1 MLRTLKLTLLVVA
14 IGLVPLLIVG
24 VLIKQRE
31 SDHAAVDGELV
42 SRANVQATELEAGFA
57 RGRTIALLMSS
68 NPSFGD
74 FYVQPGTRV
83 EKVAAQGPTI
93 DRVHKA
99 LAYLETLYPGQ
110 IGEACFIDGS
120 GVENARVVRGTRALP
135 SELSDES
142 KNAFFKPSFAQ
153 RLGGVYQS
161 PPYVSPDTGEWVIG
175 TTTPIPGAS
184 GAIAGIVHFEITI
197 DSFRTAA
204 ARFSGSDEVAIVDA
218 DTGAV
223 VVNSRRPQRL
233 GAILGD
239 PSDRRFVDLPGSR
252 GLVERANSRI
262 AYRLVDGGT
271 SNHWMVVAIAPQASG
286 ISTLPIAAVLL
297 ALIALALTMGRR
309 WSRTSEQAET
319 DPLTGLGNR
328 RKLDTDLSRL
338 LPTAGGSNS
347 LTLCVYDLNG
357 FKNYNDS
364 FGHPAGDAL
373 LTRFGSR
380 LAAAAHTGT
389 AYRLG
394 GDEFCILI
402 GGAETAIDAVLA
414 RTLEALADH
423 GDGWEID
430 CAYGIVRLPADARD
444 PEGAL
449 RLADQRL
456 YEAKQS
462 GRRSPSRQ
470 STDVLLQ
477 ALRERDPDL
486 GSHLHDVGGLA
497 ATVGERIG
505 LEAEELDVLRLA
517 GELHDIGK
525 VAIPDA
531 ILSKAGPLD
540 PDEWAIVH
548 QHTLI
553 GERILAAAPAL
564 SQVAKL
570 VRLSHERYDGTGYPE
585 GKMGDEIPLG
595 SRIVAVCDAFDAMIG
610 PRPYRLGMSAEVA
623 LAELRR
629 CAGTQFDPMVV
640 EVFCALRTEER
651 EPMFQRSKSL

>member
-1 MLRTLKLTLLVVA
+1 MSRTLKLTALIVA

-24 VLIKQRE
+24 VLIAQRG
-31 SDHAAVDGELV
+31 SDHAAVDSELV

-83 EKVAAQGPTI
+83 EKITAQGQTI
-93 DRVHKA
+93 DRVHRA
-99 LAYLETLYPGQ
+99 LSYLETLYPGQ
-110 IGEACFIDGS
+110 IGEACFIDAG
-120 GVENARVVRGTRALP
+120 GDENARVVRGTKARP

-142 KNAFFKPSFAQ
+142 KNAFFKPSFEQ

-161 PPYVSPDTGEWVIG
+161 PPYVSPDTNEWVIG
-175 TTTPIPGAS
+175 TTTPISGPS
-184 GAIAGIVHFEITI
+184 GAVAGIVHFELTI

-204 ARFSGSDEVAIVDA
+204 ARFSGSDEVVIVDA

-223 VVNSRRPQRL
+223 VVNSRRPQKVGAKL
-233 GAILGD
+233 GFPTD
-239 PSDRRFVDLPGSR
+239 HRFVGLTGAR
-252 GLVERANSRI
+252 GLVERGNNRI
-262 AYRLVDGGT
+262 AYRTVGGGT
-271 SNHWMVVAIAPQASG
+271 SNHWMVVAVAPQAGG
-286 ISTLPIAAVLL
+286 ISSLVIAVVFLT
-297 ALIALALTMGRR
+297 LIALALMIGRR
-309 WSRTSEQAET
+309 WSRAADQAET

-328 RKLDTDLSRL
+328 RKLDADLARL
-338 LPTAGGSNS
+338 LPGADDSNR

-373 LTRFGSR
+373 LTRFATR
-380 LAAAAHTGT
+380 LAAAAGEGS

-394 GDEFCILI
+394 GDEFCVLI
-402 GGAETAIDAVLA
+402 AGSASVVDEVLA
-414 RTLEALADH
+414 RTIFALADR

-430 CAYGIVRLPADARD
+430 SAHGTVLIPHDARD
-444 PEGAL
+444 PEGAM

-456 YEAKQS
+456 YEAKQT

-486 GSHLHDVGGLA
+486 GSHLHDVGGLTA
-497 ATVGERIG
+497 AVAERMGVDADDI
-505 LEAEELDVLRLA
+505 DVIRLA

-531 ILSKAGPLD
+531 ILAKAGPLD
-540 PDEWAIVH
+540 PNEWAIVH

-570 VRLSHERYDGTGYPE
+570 VRSSHERHDGAGYPE
-585 GKMGDEIPLG
+585 GMASDEIPLG

-610 PRPYRLGMSAEVA
+610 PRPYRLGMTEAGA
-623 LAELRR
+623 LNELRR
-629 CAGTQFDPMVV
+629 CAGTQFDPEIV
-640 EVFCALRTEER
+640 EVFCALRAELNLSR
-651 EPMFQRSKSL
+651 RDSLIA

>member
-1 MLRTLKLTLLVVA
+1 MLVLA
-14 IGLVPLLIVG
+14 IGLVPLVIVG

-31 SDHAAVDGELV
+31 SDHAAVDSALV

-57 RGRTIALLMSS
+57 RGRTIALLMAS

-74 FYVQPGTRV
+74 FYVEPGTRA
-83 EKVAAQGPTI
+83 EKVSAEGQTI
-93 DRVHKA
+93 DRVHRA
-99 LAYLETLYPGQ
+99 LTYLETLYPGQ
-110 IGEACFIDGS
+110 IGEVCFIDAG
-120 GVENARVVRGTRALP
+120 GVENARVVRGSKALP

-161 PPYVSPDTGEWVIG
+161 PPYISPDTEEWVIG
-175 TTTPIPGAS
+175 TTTPIAGPS

-218 DTGAV
+218 KTGSV

-239 PSDRRFVDLPGSR
+239 PSDRRFVDLQGER
-252 GLVERANSRI
+252 GLVQRGNSRI
-262 AYRLVDGGT
+262 AYRSVGGGT
-271 SNHWMVVAIAPQASG
+271 NNHWMVVAIAPQASG

-297 ALIALALTMGRR
+297 ALIALAVTMGRR
-309 WSRTSEQAET
+309 WSRTSEHAET

-338 LPTAGGSNS
+338 LPTAGESNS

-380 LAAAAHTGT
+380 LAAAARTGS

-394 GDEFCILI
+394 GDEFCVLI
-402 GGAETAIDAVLA
+402 EGAETVVAVVLA
-414 RTLEALADH
+414 DTLDALADR
-423 GDGWEID
+423 GEGWEID
-430 CAYGIVRLPADARD
+430 CAYGTVRLPGDARD

-449 RLADQRL
+449 RFADQRL

-486 GSHLHDVGGLA
+486 GSHLHDVGGLTTA
-497 ATVGERIG
+497 VGERMG

-531 ILSKAGPLD
+531 ILIKAGPLD

-570 VRLSHERYDGTGYPE
+570 VRSSHEWYDGTGYPE
-585 GKMGDEIPLG
+585 GKAGDEIPLG

-610 PRPYRLGMSAEVA
+610 PRPYRLGMSSEVS
-623 LAELRR
+623 LDELRH

-640 EVFCALRTEER
+640 EIFCALQLEDR
-651 EPMFQRSKSL
+651 EAVLQRSKSL

>member
-1 MLRTLKLTLLVVA
+1 MSRTLKLTLLVVG

-24 VLIKQRE
+24 VLITQRE
-31 SDHAAVDGELV
+31 SDRATVDSALV

-57 RGRTIALLMSS
+57 RGRTIALLMSN

-74 FYVQPGTRV
+74 FYRQPGSRA

-93 DRVHKA
+93 DRVHRA

-110 IGEACFIDGS
+110 IGEACFIDRS
-120 GVENARVVRGTRALP
+120 GVENARVVRGSKALP
-135 SELSDES
+135 SELSNES
-142 KNAFFKPSFAQ
+142 QNAFFKPSFAQ

-161 PPYVSPDTGEWVIG
+161 PPYVSPDTDEWVIG
-175 TTTPIPGAS
+175 TTTPIPDAS
-184 GAIAGIVHFEITI
+184 GAIAGIVHFELTI

-218 DTGAV
+218 NTGAV
-223 VVNSRRPQRL
+223 LVNSRRPQRI

-239 PSDRRFVDLPGSR
+239 PSDRRFVDLPGTR
-252 GLVERANSRI
+252 GLVERGHSRI
-262 AYRLVDGGT
+262 AYRAVAGGT
-271 SNHWMVVAIAPQASG
+271 SNNWMVVAVAPQASG
-286 ISTLPIAAVLL
+286 ISTLPIAAVFL
-297 ALIALALTMGRR
+297 ALIALAVAMGRR

-328 RKLDTDLSRL
+328 RKLDADLSRL
-338 LPTAGGSNS
+338 LPAVAEPNG

-357 FKNYNDS
+357 FKNYNDA

-373 LTRFGSR
+373 LARFGSR
-380 LAAAAHTGT
+380 LATAAPEGA

-394 GDEFCILI
+394 GDEFCVLI
-402 GGAETAIDAVLA
+402 GGTETAVDAVLA
-414 RTLEALADH
+414 RTLDALADH

-430 CAYGIVRLPADARD
+430 CACGIVHLPTDARD

-477 ALRERDPDL
+477 ALCERDPDL
-486 GSHLHDVGGLA
+486 GSHLHDVGGLTA
-497 ATVGERIG
+497 AVGERIG
-505 LEAEELDVLRLA
+505 LDAEELDVLRLA

-540 PDEWAIVH
+540 ADEWAIVH
-548 QHTLI
+548 QHTRI

-570 VRLSHERYDGTGYPE
+570 VRSSHERYDGTGYPE
-585 GKMGDEIPLG
+585 GKAAGEIPLG

-651 EPMFQRSKSL
+651 EAALQRSESL

>member
-1 MLRTLKLTLLVVA
+1 MSRTLKLTLLVVA
-14 IGLVPLLIVG
+14 IGLIPLLIVG
-24 VLIKQRE
+24 VLITQRE
-31 SDHAAVDGELV
+31 SDSAAVDSALV

-57 RGRTIALLMSS
+57 RGRTIALLMSN

-74 FYVQPGTRV
+74 FYVQPGSRV

-93 DRVHKA
+93 DRVHRA
-99 LAYLETLYPGQ
+99 LSYLETLYPGQ
-110 IGEACFIDGS
+110 IGEACFIDRS
-120 GVENARVVRGTRALP
+120 GVENARVVRGSKALP
-135 SELSDES
+135 SELSNES

-153 RLGGVYQS
+153 KLGGVYQS

-175 TTTPIPGAS
+175 TTTPIPGPS
-184 GAIAGIVHFEITI
+184 GAVAGIVHFELTI

-223 VVNSRRPQRL
+223 LVNSRRPQRI
-233 GAILGD
+233 GATLGD
-239 PSDRRFVDLPGSR
+239 PSDRRFVGLPGSR
-252 GLVERANSRI
+252 GLVERGNSRI
-262 AYRLVDGGT
+262 AYRAVGGGT
-271 SNHWMVVAIAPQASG
+271 TNNWMVVAVAPQVSG

-297 ALIALALTMGRR
+297 ALIALALAMGRR

-328 RKLDTDLSRL
+328 RKLDADLSRL
-338 LPTAGGSNS
+338 LPATDQSTA

-357 FKNYNDS
+357 FKNYNDA

-373 LTRFGSR
+373 LARFGLR
-380 LAAAAHTGT
+380 LATAAPEGA

-394 GDEFCILI
+394 GDEFCVLI
-402 GGAETAIDAVLA
+402 GGTDSAVDAVLA
-414 RTLEALADH
+414 RTLDALADH

-430 CAYGIVRLPADARD
+430 CACGIVQVPTDARD

-456 YEAKQS
+456 YEAKRS

-486 GSHLHDVGGLA
+486 GSHLHGVGGLTA
-497 ATVGERIG
+497 AVGERMG
-505 LEAEELDVLRLA
+505 LDAEELEVLRLA

-553 GERILAAAPAL
+553 GERIIAAAPAL
-564 SQVAKL
+564 SHVAKL
-570 VRLSHERYDGTGYPE
+570 VRSSHERYDGIGYPE
-585 GKMGDEIPLG
+585 GMRGDEIPLG
-595 SRIVAVCDAFDAMIG
+595 ARIVAVCDAFDAMIG
-610 PRPYRLGMSAEVA
+610 PRPYRLGMSEEGA

-629 CAGTQFDPMVV
+629 CAGTQFDPEIVD
-640 EVFCALRTEER
+640 VFCAVRADLSVDGRHI
-651 EPMFQRSKSL
+651 LIA